1 MLFLIMSMKYNWS
14 RRTVMLLRFISAL
27 SVVLFL
33 YTPLFSQGPRK
44 PGNSSGF
51 RNGYFSGSYSYGP
64 SFMEKIN
71 DEVAAFGLEE
81 FDENMYMYG
90 FELHGNFN
98 PAFGIGIKY
107 ITGSDLKQKLVTLEE
122 FSGSSG
128 DPLKLERAVE
138 AGLSL
143 FGLSLSYRKYM
154 AGKIE
159 IFGVLGASYGSA
171 EIIISQDSGDQTF
184 GEMWD
189 GFIPDSG
196 LDSRYNKS
204 VEFSSGLWMLE
215 AENGIRFFT
224 TSRVAAGVSVSY
236 TQVFFSDK
244 AQINNGFESVLNV
257 PDLDYSGFTYKATL
271 YFGY

>member
-1 MLFLIMSMKYNWS
+1 MLMKYNRS
-14 RRTVMLLRFISAL
+14 KRTVMLLKFISAV

-33 YTPLFSQGPRK
+33 FTPLFSQGQKRS
-44 PGNSSGF
+44 GNSAGF
-51 RNGYFSGSYSYGP
+51 RNGYFSGSYLYGP

-71 DEVAAFGLEE
+71 DEVLGFGLEK

-107 ITGSDLKQKLVTLEE
+107 ITGSDLQNKEVTLED
-122 FSGSSG
+122 FTDSSG
-128 DPLKLERAVE
+128 DPLELERAVE

-159 IFGVLGASYGSA
+159 FFGVLGASYGSA
-171 EIIISQDSGDQTF
+171 EITVSQDYGDQTF
-184 GEMWD
+184 EEMWN
-189 GFIPDSG
+189 GFIPDSE

-215 AENGIRFFT
+215 AENGIRFFMS
-224 TSRVAAGVSVSY
+224 SRVAAGLSAAY
-236 TQVFFSDK
+236 TQAFFNSK
-244 AQINNGFESVLNV
+244 SQINNGFESVLNV

>member
-1 MLFLIMSMKYNWS
+1 MKYHRS
-14 RRTVMLLRFISAL
+14 ERTVMLLRFISAV

-33 YTPLFSQGPRK
+33 FTPLFSQGQRRT
-44 PGNSSGF
+44 GNASGF

-71 DEVAAFGLEE
+71 DEVSAFGLDK

-107 ITGSDLKQKLVTLEE
+107 TTGNDLKNKEVTLDGVTDS
-122 FSGSSG
+122 FG
-128 DPLKLERAVE
+128 DPLELERAVE

-159 IFGVLGASYGSA
+159 FFGVLGASYGSA
-171 EIIISQDSGDQTF
+171 EMIISQDQGDQTF
-184 GEMWD
+184 EEIWD
-189 GFIPDSG
+189 GFTPDSE

-204 VEFSSGLWMLE
+204 VGFSSGLWMLE
-215 AENGIRFFT
+215 AENGIRFFAS
-224 TSRVAAGVSVSY
+224 SRVAAGVSFAY

-271 YFGY
+271 YLGY